1 MSVEAIPVSAY
12 KSSKGVITETADQN
26 IYSACRIMLKNEIG
40 CVIVVEIDNNGGL
53 KPVGIITER
62 DVVRILGKL
71 DATSLHL
78 PLKEIMSKPL
88 VTISITGSIKDAIQT
103 MHRNNIRHLVLIDKE
118 TMVGV
123 ITDKDIF
130 KAITSNQMAMSSLG
144 SVEPIAGQKV
154 AYEQFTEY
162 WFRDFFHKQ

>member
-1 MSVEAIPVSAY
+1 MSVDAIPVSAY
-12 KSSKGVITETADQN
+12 KSGKGVITETADQN
-26 IYSACRIMLKNEIG
+26 IYSACRIMLKNDIG
-40 CVIVVEIDNNGGL
+40 CVIVVDIDNDGGL

-71 DATSLHL
+71 DVSLHL
-78 PLKEIMSKPL
+78 PLREIMSKPL
-88 VTISITGSIKDAIQT
+88 VTISITSSIKDAIQT

-130 KAITSNQMAMSSLG
+130 KAITSNQTAMSSLG
-144 SVEPIAGQKV
+144 SVEPIAGQKA

-162 WFRDFFHKQ
+162 WFRDILHKR

>member
-1 MSVEAIPVSAY
+1 
-12 KSSKGVITETADQN
+12 
-26 IYSACRIMLKNEIG
+26 MLKNDIG

-62 DVVRILGKL
+62 DVVRILGIL

-78 PLKEIMSKPL
+78 PLREIMSKPL

-130 KAITSNQMAMSSLG
+130 KAITSNQTAMSCLG

-162 WFRDFFHKQ
+162 WFRDFLHKQ